1 VITVKPFGDLNQFLL
16 LHSSFTANSGFPTF
30 VKLFFTNIKLKVMSI
45 SITKNLLTIILILIA
60 GILHAQNYSARS
72 YKLVIN
78 GTSTMHE
85 WSSNAT
91 HVKIEGDF
99 TINNGTIE
107 KIDNGTVNVATKSI
121 KSTKNSGIMDS
132 RTYETLKA
140 DKFPNI
146 IYTVTKI
153 GSVQQN
159 GSEAT
164 VVING
169 NLNIGG
175 TSKPTDL
182 TVKMKLLPNG
192 DIEIRGTRK
201 IRMSTY
207 GIKPPSFM
215 LGALKVGDEVNLDFT
230 ATLHK

>member
-1 VITVKPFGDLNQFLL
+1 
-16 LHSSFTANSGFPTF
+16 
-30 VKLFFTNIKLKVMSI
+30 MSI
-45 SITKNLLTIILILIA
+45 SIIKNLLTVMFLFTVTILQ
-60 GILHAQNYSARS
+60 AQSYTAKS

-78 GTSTMHE
+78 GTSTMHD

-91 HVKIEGDF
+91 NVKIEGDF

-107 KIDNGTVNVATKSI
+107 KINNGTVNVATKSI

-132 RTYETLKA
+132 RTHETLKA

-159 GSEAT
+159 GNEAT

-182 TVKMKLLPNG
+182 TVKMKVLPNG
-192 DIEIRGTRK
+192 DIEVKGTRK
-201 IRMSTY
+201 ILMSTY

-215 LGALKVGDEVNLDFT
+215 LGALKVGDEVNLDFS
-230 ATLHK
+230 AILHK